1 MRFPPLLLLLSSAFQ
16 CEAASLQINEVAYK
30 GSSNTCNGED
40 WIELISTSSEDL
52 LNYTLHDDK
61 GKDDDKAKYFS
72 ESTII
77 NAGEYLVLCRNVDF
91 DFGIGSDDVVT
102 LLDNNGEIISEVML
116 LGSSEENQTFAFFD
130 SEDTTEEGEYQY
142 TSMPTPGQQNVY
154 VEPKPLEVKLAEQNE
169 EGDDFFLEGEDDTVI
184 FEKVVDIHVQL
195 SNESLATIVNHPSWE
210 EFVPFVDVAVSNPS
224 DTTSILSS
232 AGTGKIRT
240 KGQSTLM
247 FTACLG
253 LQNVPFQ
260 IEFDKPF
267 MGMEVIYLR
276 NHLGDSSFMR
286 DYASHFMLRRFGL
299 PYLRSRPVR
308 LYMNGEYVGFY
319 TLLEAPTQ
327 GYVMQRSFGVFNPE
341 DTALYKV
348 KSQLAQCPVTDPA
361 AIAGKSDEPPNPY
374 YFDRGDHRAGVPPFI
389 EGESVLERLDTC
401 VSYFFGELAKEGA
414 DLTQGI
420 LHYNNSCGEAFVSLG
435 RVDRDYGPKSTEEA
449 MINFVDSLMLNKDIK
464 SFIDADQWIKNFAA
478 YAVTLNQDSIIDLV
492 NNLYLG
498 TVDNGGSWSIVQYDH
513 NSIASRAGREFCG
526 AECQHRMIY
535 HPILRPSCKSVED
548 HFILGRVLNNEES
561 WETYLKYVE
570 EFVGVVESSIAD
582 LRSYGHIIKMYV
594 VDDAFAKDQTV
605 ESYEESELG
614 LDYSDYN
621 SESNPLL
628 KTLSARLDE
637 VKAQLDAIRSG
648 SLPRDG

>member
-1 MRFPPLLLLLSSAFQ
+1 
-16 CEAASLQINEVAYK
+16 
-30 GSSNTCNGED
+30 
-40 WIELISTSSEDL
+40 
-52 LNYTLHDDK
+52 
-61 GKDDDKAKYFS
+61 
-72 ESTII
+72 
-77 NAGEYLVLCRNVDF
+77 
-91 DFGIGSDDVVT
+91 
-102 LLDNNGEIISEVML
+102 ML

-130 SEDTTEEGEYQY
+130 SEDTTEEGGYQY
-142 TSMPTPGQQNVY
+142 TSMPTPGQQNLY

-169 EGDDFFLEGEDDTVI
+169 EGEDFFLEGEDDGAVI
-184 FEKVVDIHVQL
+184 FVKVVDIHVQL
-195 SNESLATIVNHPSWE
+195 SNESLATI
-210 EFVPFVDVAVSNPS
+210 
-224 DTTSILSS
+224 
-232 AGTGKIRT
+232 
-240 KGQSTLM
+240 
-247 FTACLG
+247 
-253 LQNVPFQ
+253 
-260 IEFDKPF
+260 
-267 MGMEVIYLR
+267 
-276 NHLGDSSFMR
+276 
-286 DYASHFMLRRFGL
+286 
-299 PYLRSRPVR
+299 
-308 LYMNGEYVGFY
+308 
-319 TLLEAPTQ
+319 
-327 GYVMQRSFGVFNPE
+327 
-341 DTALYKV
+341 
-348 KSQLAQCPVTDPA
+348 
-361 AIAGKSDEPPNPY
+361 
-374 YFDRGDHRAGVPPFI
+374 GVPPFK

-401 VSYFFGELAKEGA
+401 VGYYFGELAKEGA

-420 LHYNNSCGEAFVSLG
+420 LHYNNSCGEALVSLG

-513 NSIASRAGREFCG
+513 NSIASRAVRAFCG
-526 AECQHRMIY
+526 SECQHRMIY

-548 HFILGRVLNNEES
+548 PFILGRVLNDEKS

-570 EFVGVVESSIAD
+570 EFVGVVESSIAGD

-637 VKAQLDAIRSG
+637 
-648 SLPRDG
+648 